1 MDGEKRFSKTIN
13 LRTKEDKQCLAGLS
27 ARGLRGFGSRFG
39 DKCLER
45 EIRRGEESSPFQR
58 LRPRLPVVESALRAE
73 KQFTLKAANS
83 ITRQN
88 VLKA

>member
-1 MDGEKRFSKTIN
+1 MNCEKRCSKTIN
-13 LRTKEDKQCLAGLS
+13 LRSKEDKQCLAGLS

-45 EIRRGEESSPFQR
+45 EIQRGEESSPFQR
-58 LRPRLPVVESALRAE
+58 LRPRLPVESALRAE